1 MSEIQDTGCC
11 KKFDPAPWDD
21 KEVVWQD
28 KLFVKDRVRSLWHI
42 PLNFGQ
48 VVVRNLKKIEAAG
61 VKPEQLMP
69 VDENSPWGADIY
81 IAVDKEVPGAE
92 TMKLSG
98 TFLTKI
104 FEGPYRNVAIWMDE
118 MRKHVAG
125 KGREIKKFYFCYTT
139 CPRCAKA
146 YGKNYVVIM
155 AQI

>member
-1 MSEIQDTGCC
+1 MPEIQDTGCC
-11 KKFDPAPWDD
+11 KKFDPTPWDD

-69 VDENSPWGADIY
+69 VDENSPWGADLY
-81 IAVDKEVPGAE
+81 IAVDKEVAGAE
-92 TMKLSG
+92 TVKLSG
-98 TFLTKI
+98 TFLTKV
-104 FEGPYRNVAIWMDE
+104 FEGPYKNVVRWMDE

-125 KGREIKKFYFCYTT
+125 KGKEAKKFYFCYTT

-155 AQI
+155 AQV